1 MHIAWKHSRPPKN
14 ELLKIFTK
22 VTLKVMSARR
32 TVFDVGIMSTMDRIV
47 SGNLLRIYESK
58 NNDSYE

>member
-1 MHIAWKHSRPPKN
+1 MHIAWKHSRLPKN

-22 VTLKVMSARR
+22 VTLKVMSASR